1 MKEIGAAVLVAALA
15 VMAINGINILPYI
28 LVSVIGLMLITRFEL
43 LDKIGNGS
51 KHIKDKS
58 ALSEISFDS
67 VGGQDDAKHDLM
79 EALSLLKSSYSSKLL
94 GIKPLGGILLQGP
107 PGTGKT
113 LMARAAANFTD
124 SVFVAAAGSEFVEM
138 YAGVGAKRVRDL
150 FSKARRLAHRNGRDS
165 ALVFIDE
172 MDVVGAKRGKVESHM
187 EYDQTLNQLL
197 VELDGIE
204 DMQDVKLF
212 VLGATN
218 RADLLDDALLR
229 PGRFDRIVEIG
240 LPDLDGRLAILKIH
254 CQGKPLGSDVDLED
268 IAHQTYGFSG
278 AHLANLANEAA
289 IQAMRRGDDCIGQKD
304 FLESIDKVQL
314 GGVREGLLSATEKQ
328 RVAFHESG
336 HALIS
341 EICFPGSVSTVTV
354 VPRSKTLGFIR
365 QKESVAPVLQTESY
379 LKKQLCVLLA
389 GGAAEELVFGE
400 RSTGAANDY
409 QRAVEIAENII
420 AHGLSR
426 LGIIN
431 MNYVDNRELSLVSG
445 EIIEESRAKVAD
457 TLAGQQAVLNAVAE
471 ILAERERI
479 SGEEFRRI
487 LHN

>member
-1 MKEIGAAVLVAALA
+1 MKELAAAVAVAAFAVLA
-15 VMAINGINILPYI
+15 VNGVNVMPYI
-28 LVSVIGLMLITRFEL
+28 LVSLIGLMVVTRFEL
-43 LDKIGNGS
+43 FGKIGNGAKYS
-51 KHIKDKS
+51 SEKGT
-58 ALSEISFDS
+58 LSEISFDV
-67 VGGQDDAKHDLM
+67 VGGQDEAKEDLM
-79 EALSLLKSSYSSKLL
+79 EALSLLKSSRDSNL

-113 LMARAAANFTD
+113 LMARAAANYTD
-124 SVFVAAAGSEFVEM
+124 SIFLAASGSEFVEM

-150 FSKARRLAHRNGRDS
+150 FSKARRLARRHRKES

-204 DMQDVKLF
+204 DASDVRIF

-229 PGRFDRIVEIG
+229 PGRFDRIVDIG

-254 CQGKPLGSDVDLED
+254 CQEKPLANDVDLKD

-289 IQAMRRGDDCIGQKD
+289 IQAMRRGDDSIQHND

-314 GGVREGLLSATEKQ
+314 GGVREGLLSSAEKK
-328 RVAFHESG
+328 RVAVHEAG

-341 EICFPGSVSTVTV
+341 ELYFPGSVSTVTV

-365 QKESVAPVLQTESY
+365 QKEDVAPVLQTKSY
-379 LKKQLCVLLA
+379 LEKQLCVLLA
-389 GGAAEELVFGE
+389 GGAAEEQVFGE
-400 RSTGAANDY
+400 GSTGAANDY
-409 QRAVEIAENII
+409 QRASEISENII
-420 AHGLSR
+420 VHGLSR
-426 LGIIN
+426 LGIIS
-431 MNYVDNRELSLVSG
+431 REHIDKGDLCTVSG
-445 EIIEESRAKVAD
+445 EIIQDNREKVAVI
-457 TLAGQQAVLNAVAE
+457 LASHRGVLDRAAA

-479 SGEEFRRI
+479 SGEEFRGI
-487 LHN
+487 LQH

>member
-1 MKEIGAAVLVAALA
+1 MKETGAALLVAALA
-15 VMAINGINILPYI
+15 VMAYNGINIWPYV
-28 LVSVIGLMLITRFEL
+28 LVAALGFMLVTRFEL
-43 LDKIGNGS
+43 LDKLTSGGKQARN
-51 KHIKDKS
+51 KET
-58 ALSEISFDS
+58 LSQVSFDA
-67 VGGQDDAKHDLM
+67 VGGQEEAKQDLM
-79 EALSLLKSSYSSKLL
+79 EALSFLQGSRNSAL

-113 LMARAAANFTD
+113 LMARAAANYTD

-150 FSKARRLAHRNGRDS
+150 FNKARRLARRNQKKS

-204 DMQDVKLF
+204 DQQEVQLF
-212 VLGATN
+212 LLGATN
-218 RADLLDDALLR
+218 RADLLDEALLR
-229 PGRFDRIVEIG
+229 PGRFDRIVDMG
-240 LPDLDGRLAILKIH
+240 LPDLAGRLAILGIH
-254 CQGKPLGSDVDLED
+254 CQGKPLGSDVNLED

-289 IQAMRRGDDCIGQKD
+289 IQAMRRADNSICQQD

-314 GGVREGLLSATEKQ
+314 GSVREGLLSLNEKK
-328 RVAFHESG
+328 RVAIHEAG
-336 HALIS
+336 HALVS
-341 EICFPGSVSTVTV
+341 EVCFPGSVSTVTV
-354 VPRSKTLGFIR
+354 MPRAKTLGFIR
-365 QKESVAPVLQTESY
+365 QKETAAPVLQTETS
-379 LKKQLCVLLA
+379 LKNQLAVLLA

-409 QRAVEIAENII
+409 QRVVEIAENIV

-431 MNYVDNRELSLVSG
+431 IEYVEKGQLNLVLG
-445 EIIEESRAKVAD
+445 EIIETAEAQAREIMCGQRQVLESVA
-457 TLAGQQAVLNAVAE
+457 A
-471 ILAERERI
+471 ILEEEERV
-479 SGEEFRRI
+479 SGDELRRI
-487 LHN
+487 MLN

>member
-1 MKEIGAAVLVAALA
+1 MKEFAAAVIVAVLS
-15 VMAINGINILPYI
+15 VMAFNGINILPYI
-28 LVSVIGLMLITRFEL
+28 LVGLIGFMLLTRFEL
-43 LDKIGNGS
+43 LDKIGPGGR
-51 KHIKDKS
+51 HIKDKECIS
-58 ALSEISFDS
+58 DISFAA
-67 VGGQDDAKHDLM
+67 VGGQDEAKKDLM
-79 EALSLLKSSYSSKLL
+79 EALSLLQFQGGKL
-94 GIKPLGGILLQGP
+94 GVKPLGGILLQGP

-113 LMARAAANFTD
+113 LMARAAANYTD

-150 FSKARRLAHRNGRDS
+150 FSRARRLARQNGKSS

-172 MDVVGAKRGKVESHM
+172 MDVVGARRGKVESHM

-197 VELDGIE
+197 VELDGVE
-204 DMQDVKLF
+204 DMQEVRLF

-218 RADLLDDALLR
+218 RADLLDEALLR

-240 LPDLDGRLAILKIH
+240 LPDLEGRLAILGIH
-254 CQGKPLGSDVDLED
+254 CKGKPLGADVDLLE
-268 IAHQTYGFSG
+268 IAHQTYSFSG

-289 IQAMRRGDDCIGQKD
+289 IQAMRRGDEYIGQKD

-314 GGVREGLLSATEKQ
+314 GGIREGLLSAAEKQ
-328 RVAFHESG
+328 RVAFHEAG

-365 QKESVAPVLQTESY
+365 QKESAAPVLQTESY
-379 LKKQLCVLLA
+379 LKEQLSVLLA

-409 QRAVEIAENII
+409 QRAAEIAENII

-431 MNYVDNRELSLVSG
+431 MNYVDNRELNMVIG
-445 EIIEESRAKVAD
+445 EIIDAAGGKVMDMLVGHRPVLD
-457 TLAGQQAVLNAVAE
+457 TAAHM
-471 ILAERERI
+471 LAEQERI
-479 SGEEFRRI
+479 SGEEFRKI
-487 LHN
+487 MLN

>member
-187 EYDQTLNQLL
+187 EYDQTL
-197 VELDGIE
+197 
-204 DMQDVKLF
+204 
-212 VLGATN
+212 
-218 RADLLDDALLR
+218 
-229 PGRFDRIVEIG
+229 
-240 LPDLDGRLAILKIH
+240 
-254 CQGKPLGSDVDLED
+254 
-268 IAHQTYGFSG
+268 
-278 AHLANLANEAA
+278 
-289 IQAMRRGDDCIGQKD
+289 
-304 FLESIDKVQL
+304 
-314 GGVREGLLSATEKQ
+314 
-328 RVAFHESG
+328 
-336 HALIS
+336 
-341 EICFPGSVSTVTV
+341 
-354 VPRSKTLGFIR
+354 
-365 QKESVAPVLQTESY
+365 
-379 LKKQLCVLLA
+379 
-389 GGAAEELVFGE
+389 
-400 RSTGAANDY
+400 
-409 QRAVEIAENII
+409 
-420 AHGLSR
+420 
-426 LGIIN
+426 
-431 MNYVDNRELSLVSG
+431 
-445 EIIEESRAKVAD
+445 
-457 TLAGQQAVLNAVAE
+457 
-471 ILAERERI
+471 
-479 SGEEFRRI
+479 
-487 LHN
+487 